1 MSKKILSLFLILI
14 SIQGTIMS
22 AVIDTVNTK
31 DTHIPLIFEK
41 SENLPIFNLQLIFKN
56 SGSML
61 DGNKSGLTS
70 VTSKVL
76 NEGTKK
82 DGATAFASKLENR
95 AISLSVSNGFETFV
109 IEVSCLMS
117 EYNEAMKLLNTLIK
131 DPNLTEDTLSKIKN
145 LQISKLKQK
154 ENDFDD
160 VAKKNL
166 DKIIWKNTILENSG
180 SGDIKSIEA
189 VKLEDVKQQLSKV
202 LNLDNLII
210 VVGGK
215 IELDDFKKDITN
227 TVKLFKKHGETFTPK
242 ITISQKI
249 ATKKIKKNT
258 EQAYIYFGSDFA
270 MDYNSSEVYKAKVAS
285 FILGGSGFGSR
296 LMEEIRVKNGLAYSA
311 YGYFSINKSYTYFAG
326 YLQTKL
332 ENEEKAKSL
341 VTKTINDFV
350 ENGATLEE
358 LESAKK
364 FLSGSEPLRTETFNQ
379 RLGLAFNLFY
389 KGLEQDYPKKE
400 LQMIDNLSLEELNSF
415 IKSHKE
421 ILNLSFSIVTK

>member
-1 MSKKILSLFLILI
+1 MAATL
-14 SIQGTIMS
+14 
-22 AVIDTVNTK
+22 DTLELK
-31 DTHIPLIFEK
+31 DTKIPLIFEK
-41 SENLPIFNLQLIFKN
+41 SETLPIFNLQLIFKN
-56 SGSML
+56 SGSMI
-61 DGNKSGLTS
+61 DGNTNGLTTL
-70 VTSKVL
+70 TSKIL

-82 DGATAFASKLENR
+82 DGATAFATKLEDR
-95 AISLSVSNGFETFV
+95 AISLHTSNGFETFV
-109 IEVSCLMS
+109 IEISCLMS
-117 EYNEAMKLLNTLIK
+117 EYETSLKLLNQLLK
-131 DPNLTEDTLSKIKN
+131 DPNLTEDSLSKIKN

-166 DKIIWKNTILENSG
+166 AKIIWKNTILENSSNG
-180 SGDIKSIEA
+180 SVESIEKI
-189 VKLEDVKQQLSKV
+189 KLENVKNQLHKI

-215 IELDDFKKDITN
+215 IDLETFKKDILPT
-227 TVKLFKKHGETFTPK
+227 TKLFKKQGETSTQK
-242 ITISQKI
+242 VTIAKKI
-249 ATKKIKKNT
+249 ATKKIKKKT

-270 MDYNSSEVYKAKVAS
+270 IDYNSTETYKAKVAS

-311 YGYFSINKSYTYFAG
+311 YGYISINKSHSYFTG
-326 YLQTKL
+326 YLQTKI
-332 ENEEKAKSL
+332 ENEEKAKNL
-341 VTKTINDFV
+341 VIKTLGDFI
-350 ENGATLEE
+350 ENGATAEE

-364 FLSGSEPLRTETFNQ
+364 FLSGSEPLRTETFTQ

-400 LQMIDNLSLEELNSF
+400 LEMINSLTLEELNGF

>member
-1 MSKKILSLFLILI
+1 MSKKIFSLFVYLIL
-14 SIQGTIMS
+14 IQGTIMS
-22 AVIDTVNTK
+22 AVIDAVDIK
-31 DTHIPLIFEK
+31 DTKIPLIFEK

-61 DGNKSGLTS
+61 DGNKSGLTTL
-70 VTSKVL
+70 TSKIF

-82 DGATAFASKLENR
+82 DGAIFFAGKLENR
-95 AISLSVSNGFETFV
+95 AISLHASNGFETFV
-109 IEVSCLMS
+109 IEISCLMS
-117 EYNEAMKLLNTLIK
+117 EYNEAMKLLNILLK

-180 SGDIKSIEA
+180 SGDVKSIEGIQ
-189 VKLEDVKQQLSKV
+189 LEDVKKQLSKI
-202 LNLDNLII
+202 LNLNNLII

-215 IELDDFKKDITN
+215 IELDDFKKDIT
-227 TVKLFKKHGETFTPK
+227 TTAKLFKKQTETNTPK
-242 ITISQKI
+242 VVISSKI
-249 ATKKIKKNT
+249 ATKRIKKNT

-270 MDYNSSEVYKAKVAS
+270 MEYNSSEVYKAKVAS

-311 YGYFSINKSYTYFAG
+311 YGYFSINKSYSCFSG

-332 ENEEKAKSL
+332 ENEEKAKDL
-341 VTKTINDFV
+341 VVKTIHNFV

-364 FLSGSEPLRTETFNQ
+364 FLSGSEPLRTETFSQ

-389 KGLEQDYPKKE
+389 KGLEQEYPKKE
-400 LQMIDNLSLEELNSF
+400 LQMIDALTLDDLNSF

>member
-1 MSKKILSLFLILI
+1 MAA
-14 SIQGTIMS
+14 T
-22 AVIDTVNTK
+22 IDTLNYK
-31 DTHIPLIFEK
+31 EKQIPLIFEK
-41 SENLPIFNLQLIFKN
+41 SETLPIFNLQLIFKN

-61 DGNKSGLTS
+61 DGDKNGLTS
-70 VTSKVL
+70 ITSKIL

-82 DGATAFASKLENR
+82 DGAISFATKLENK
-95 AISLSVSNGFETFV
+95 AISLNASNGFETFI
-109 IEVSCLMS
+109 IEISCLMS
-117 EYNEAMKLLNTLIK
+117 EYEESLKLLNQLLK
-131 DPNLTEDTLSKIKN
+131 DPNLTQDSLNKIKT

-160 VAKKNL
+160 VARKNL
-166 DKIIWKNTILENSG
+166 AKIIWKNTQLENSG
-180 SGDIKSIEA
+180 NIESIKAISLQDIKN
-189 VKLEDVKQQLSKV
+189 QLTKV

-215 IELDDFKKDITN
+215 TDLEQFKKDIIN
-227 TVKLFKKHGETFTPK
+227 TTKLIKSHGESATPK
-242 ITISQKI
+242 LKI
-249 ATKKIKKNT
+249 AKKTATKKVKKKT
-258 EQAYIYFGSDFA
+258 EQAYIYFGSDFNI
-270 MDYNSSEVYKAKVAS
+270 DYNSSDVYKAKVAS

-311 YGYFSINKSYTYFAG
+311 YGYTSINKSHSYFTG
-326 YLQTKL
+326 YLQTKI
-332 ENEEKAKSL
+332 ENEEKAKEL
-341 VTKTINDFV
+341 VIKTINDFV

-364 FLSGSEPLRTETFNQ
+364 FLSGSEPLRTETFSQ

-400 LQMIDNLSLEELNSF
+400 LQMIENLSLDDLNSF